1 MMNLELQIS
10 AVSALVA
17 LVSFAFAFFCWKK
30 LNSHRE
36 LLEFNAKQTEELEKS
51 LANSKELLEMSRQKA
66 NDQARRVA
74 WLETR
79 IRQPKLAKKEATEEQ
94 EVEIIEEKPVV
105 NKANITE
112 RRHRVLTLASRGQSH
127 ETIASTLGMMPGEVE
142 LIINLNRA
150 IAA

>member
-10 AVSALVA
+10 TASALVA

-30 LNSHRE
+30 LNNHRE

-51 LANSKELLEMSRQKA
+51 LANSKELLEMSRQKV

-79 IRQPKLAKKEATEEQ
+79 IRQPKLAKKDVIEEQ
-94 EVEIIEEKPVV
+94 EVEIIEEKTAV

-112 RRHRVLTLASRGQSH
+112 RRHRVLTLASRGQSP
-127 ETIASTLGMMPGEVE
+127 EIIASTLGMMPGEVE

>member
-1 MMNLELQIS
+1 MNLELQIS
-10 AVSALVA
+10 AASALVS
-17 LVSFAFAFFCWKK
+17 LVSFAFAFFCRKK
-30 LNSHRE
+30 LNNHRE

-51 LANSKELLEMSRQKA
+51 LANSIELLEMSRQKV

-79 IRQPKLAKKEATEEQ
+79 IRQPKLAKKDVIEEQ
-94 EVEIIEEKPVV
+94 EVEIIEEKSVV

-112 RRHRVLTLASRGQSH
+112 RRHRVLTLASRGQSP
-127 ETIASTLGMMPGEVE
+127 EIIASTLGMMPGEVE

-150 IAA
+150 VAA